1 MRFCVFVFLRICA
14 FVFLRICPH
23 DRPGLYI
30 NLCNS
35 IQVQPVLKRPRP
47 SIVALPF
54 YPSTNAPSMFFD
66 SSALFE
72 IDLEPFNAF
81 NLYLHTP
88 EGKVET
94 VERKEA
100 ETMLMQFPIWA
111 PFNSF
116 GEKTILGPSVWQKF
130 HLRPALEWWKGVWFL
145 AQMLATYMG
154 LWVVFLLTTRM
165 RQLRLFVICTST

>member
-1 MRFCVFVFLRICA
+1 MHFRICVFVFLRICA

-23 DRPGLYI
+23 DRPGFYI

-35 IQVQPVLKRPRP
+35 IQVQSVLKRPRP

-100 ETMLMQFPIWA
+100 ETMLMQFPI
-111 PFNSF
+111 
-116 GEKTILGPSVWQKF
+116 
-130 HLRPALEWWKGVWFL
+130 
-145 AQMLATYMG
+145 
-154 LWVVFLLTTRM
+154 
-165 RQLRLFVICTST
+165 

>member
-1 MRFCVFVFLRICA
+1 MALVHFVPCSRLALILIFAILSQPSWSSKGFLYLYLCIVHLRICA
-14 FVFLRICPH
+14 FVQLYFCVFVRM
-23 DRPGLYI
+23 YI

-66 SSALFE
+66 SMALFE

-88 EGKVET
+88 KGKVET

-100 ETMLMQFPIWA
+100 ETMLMQFPI
-111 PFNSF
+111 
-116 GEKTILGPSVWQKF
+116 
-130 HLRPALEWWKGVWFL
+130 
-145 AQMLATYMG
+145 
-154 LWVVFLLTTRM
+154 
-165 RQLRLFVICTST
+165 

>member
-1 MRFCVFVFLRICA
+1 MYLCICIFVYLSA
-14 FVFLRICPH
+14 CPQAKA
-23 DRPGLYI
+23 YI

-54 YPSTNAPSMFFD
+54 YPTTNAPSMFFY
-66 SSALFE
+66 SRALFE

-81 NLYLHTP
+81 NLYLHTS

-130 HLRPALEWWKGVWFL
+130 HLGPALEWWKGVWFL